1 MSISSIGSSFQ
12 FVDPA
17 AAVRETRPAEAAQ
30 VAVAV
35 TAAETL
41 TARTEAGLATA
52 YRYDPRG
59 LLDQITLPSGAVLN
73 YQYDAAHRLIGIQ
86 DNLGNRAS
94 YTLDAAG
101 NRLKEQLYDPGN
113 TLARQ
118 ITREFDALS
127 RMKRE
132 SWGAQP

>member
-1 MSISSIGSSFQ
+1 MLRRR
-12 FVDPA
+12 DPNG
-17 AAVRETRPAEAAQ
+17 AEGVYAYDARGR
-30 VAVAV
+30 
-35 TAAETL
+35 L

-59 LLDQITLPSGAVLN
+59 LLDRITLPSGAVLN